1 MFPQVTVKCPI
12 CNVYIISDK
21 MSEHLKSHSQD
32 HKLVPQHITTSKR
45 TSLFDNL
52 SSKASDDQELVPQ
65 HNITKS
71 KRTSLFENLSTETS
85 DDQELVPQHI
95 TKFKRTSL
103 FDNLSSEASDDQEL
117 VPQHIT
123 KFKRTSLFDNLSSEA
138 SDDQELVPQHITKSK
153 GTSLF
158 DNLSTETSTNE
169 KRIKNWTKSET
180 LCLIEAY
187 ENNISIFES
196 NSKKNRLGWIQI
208 SKDLKKKQIE
218 YTEDQCQ
225 GKFKYLLLCYKKKLD
240 NRHETGSAVYAFEFF
255 NELDELF
262 GKKPNIKPKHLASSS
277 RVYNGLKES
286 DGILNEDNVA
296 SPKPSSN
303 TPPEAKKQKKNPSV
317 HEAAIQKRHDEKMA
331 MSQLAL
337 DTYQKYMDK
346 ILEKL

>member
-1 MFPQVTVKCPI
+1 MFPQVTVKKCPI

-71 KRTSLFENLSTETS
+71 KRTSLFENLSTET
-85 DDQELVPQHI
+85 
-95 TKFKRTSL
+95 
-103 FDNLSSEASDDQEL
+103 
-117 VPQHIT
+117 
-123 KFKRTSLFDNLSSEA
+123 